1 MQFLF
6 AYPVGGRELIKNIRY
21 NQLGSQTKVVYG
33 NNVVTEYFYGLQQRL
48 RTMTLR
54 RPTNQLFLKNEY
66 WYNRNSN
73 ITKFINDTSLSSQ
86 LDIGGTSDKSFE
98 YDSYNRLKNATIKW
112 EGMREI
118 HDFKLNMEYN
128 KTHGITSKVQNHRVE
143 NVYTHEIRMT
153 DNTFKSNY
161 LYVNAEKPH
170 AVSNIRMVEPNYTSL
185 HNYEYDKN
193 GNLITSNERVGN
205 NSVTRRLY
213 WDDQDR
219 LQAVVDGNEVNFYLY
234 DASGERVIKS
244 FGNAQNLMVNGGHV
258 VGLSTLDDYTVY
270 PSGYLVVGPNKYTKH
285 YYFNNQKIASQT
297 GDSSNFMA
305 RANKTVPQNGV
316 LEARTANL
324 QQQMKEVYEGANLDS
339 PTFQARESDWEDDCG
354 HELYDIKKRL
364 LQEKNYDCLNVIKD
378 LESHGLTDCEVLKE
392 YKKAPCYLETACEEE
407 YHQWLDYLQENG
419 KTGCTTILKTLIEE
433 GKSYCDVL
441 YYIEKT
447 TTCFEIITETDC
459 YLEFIELYENC
470 TRANDY
476 LCIKYLQNL
485 MMTSEELDYC
495 DIVEII
501 KESEFNVIY
510 PPVIPPVDTFPPV
523 EDPVVDPGNPD
534 NETPPVIPDEPIIPE
549 PPFIQGKIWWYHSDH
564 LGSSSYLTDVNGMP
578 THYYEYLPFGELM
591 VEHNNSNY
599 DNVYKFN
606 AKELDE
612 KTGYYYYGARYYDP
626 RTSLFLSVDPLAE
639 QFPNWTPYRYGFNN
653 PIRYTD
659 PTGMLEDDYTVNKSG
674 KIELVRKT
682 DDKTDKLIALDDNG
696 KESNQSIEV
705 DKGVLNKIKS
715 GNNDGEKYGYM
726 EVRGNSKAT
735 NIFEFLARNT
745 DVEWSQTGYGVDRNY
760 ISSSYDRKTD
770 YSSPD
775 LLSKLVTGGFSIRMH
790 THSHPSPFVEGP
802 SGFSP
807 GEEGDRHFASQ
818 VSKYVPKMIFKVFSV
833 VNNKYIRYDG
843 KKIYED

>member
-1 MQFLF
+1 M
-6 AYPVGGRELIKNIRY
+6 PHERIR
-21 NQLGSQTKVVYG
+21 
-33 NNVVTEYFYGLQQRL
+33 
-48 RTMTLR
+48 
-54 RPTNQLFLKNEY
+54 
-66 WYNRNSN
+66 
-73 ITKFINDTSLSSQ
+73 
-86 LDIGGTSDKSFE
+86 
-98 YDSYNRLKNATIKW
+98 A
-112 EGMREI
+112 
-118 HDFKLNMEYN
+118 
-128 KTHGITSKVQNHRVE
+128 
-143 NVYTHEIRMT
+143 
-153 DNTFKSNY
+153 
-161 LYVNAEKPH
+161 A
-170 AVSNIRMVEPNYTSL
+170 A
-185 HNYEYDKN
+185 
-193 GNLITSNERVGN
+193 
-205 NSVTRRLY
+205 
-213 WDDQDR
+213 
-219 LQAVVDGNEVNFYLY
+219 
-234 DASGERVIKS
+234 
-244 FGNAQNLMVNGGHV
+244 
-258 VGLSTLDDYTVY
+258 
-270 PSGYLVVGPNKYTKH
+270 
-285 YYFNNQKIASQT
+285 

-476 LCIKYLQNL
+476 KCIKFLQGL
-485 MMTSEELDYC
+485 MTSEELDYC

-639 QFPNWTPYRYGFNN
+639 QTMMPYQYVSNN
-653 PIRYTD
+653 PINRID
-659 PTGMLEDDYTVNKSG
+659 PTGMLDHDYKLNKETG
-674 KIELVRKT
+674 NITLIKETT
-682 DDKTDKLIALDDNG
+682 DDFDRVYNDDKSKYQDFKKGFLEN
-696 KESNQSIEV
+696 KETNKKGETLFKSIDV
-705 DKGVLNKIKS
+705 I
-715 GNNDGEKYGYM
+715 DGANAF
-726 EVRGNSKAT
+726 VFFSRNS
-735 NIFEFLARNT
+735 
-745 DVEWSQTGYGVDRNY
+745 DVEWGIDIVGNKNSRDV
-760 ISSSYDRKTD
+760 SSVVSTSHSSNSNSAQSNFVYSFLSADNNNVLYKTE
-770 YSSPD
+770 
-775 LLSKLVTGGFSIRMH
+775 
-790 THSHPSPFVEGP
+790 HSHPGDYKMSSNWPAYP
-802 SGFSP
+802 SGFDNRGNILKGAS
-807 GEEGDRHFASQ
+807 GDRAFFNWMKTYFPTSTPNEASI
-818 VSKYVPKMIFKVFSV
+818 YVPSINRTIQYDNKHFST
-833 VNNKYIRYDG
+833 
-843 KKIYED
+843 KK